1 MTSQMTKSIA
11 ATVAPRGICGACILW
26 SLAILAAPSSTLA
39 VDRVVLRKDAKQTE
53 VAGKLLVKAAD
64 GGLLLL
70 APDGVL
76 WGIQPDEIVS
86 QTKDDEPFKP
96 LSAAQLG
103 KQLLTELPRGFEI
116 HNTTHYVI
124 CHNTS
129 REYARWC
136 GALLERLNHAF
147 VNFWTRKG
155 CKLHDSEFPL
165 VAIVFADRDAFA
177 KFAEDE
183 VGKAGQNMI
192 GYYSL
197 KTNRV
202 LMYDLTGS
210 NADHPSGQRRGSSAQ
225 INDLLSRPEAEQTV
239 ATIIHEATHQIA
251 FNCGLQARFA
261 DIPLWVSEGLA
272 VYFETP
278 DLQSAKGWRTI
289 GGVHYTRLERF
300 REYLTRRP
308 AGSLKSLIA
317 DDKRI
322 RDPETALDA
331 YAEAWALNYYLIRQN
346 PKEYSAYL
354 KQLAEKQP
362 LLWDDPAARLKEFQA
377 AFGEDLN
384 RLDADF
390 LRQMQRVR

>member
-1 MTSQMTKSIA
+1 MHCQMTKIA
-11 ATVAPRGICGACILW
+11 VATALTKVPIVL
-26 SLAILAAPSSTLA
+26 LTAILCTSVPALA
-39 VDRVVLRKDAKQTE
+39 VDRVVMRKDGRQSE

-76 WGIQPDEIVS
+76 WGIQPEEIVS
-86 QTKDDEPFKP
+86 QTQDDEPFKP

-103 KQLLTELPRGFEI
+103 KQLLAELPPGFEI
-116 HNTTHYVI
+116 HNTTRYVI

-129 REYARWC
+129 REYAQWC
-136 GALLERLNHAF
+136 GALLERLNRAF
-147 VNFWTRKG
+147 VNYWTRKG
-155 CKLHDSEFPL
+155 CKLHDGEFPL

-177 KFAEDE
+177 QFAESE
-183 VGKAGQNMI
+183 VGKAAQNMI

-197 KTNRV
+197 RTNRV

-210 NADHPSGQRRGSSAQ
+210 NADRAPGQRRGSSTQ

-239 ATIIHEATHQIA
+239 ATIIHEATHQVA

-289 GGVHYTRLERF
+289 GGVHDTRLERF

-317 DDKRI
+317 DDKRV
-322 RDPETALDA
+322 RDPATALDA
-331 YAEAWALNYYLIRQN
+331 YAEAWALNYYLIRQH
-346 PKEYSAYL
+346 PKEYSTYI

-362 LLWDDPAARLKEFQA
+362 LLWDEPAARLKEFRA
-377 AFGEDLN
+377 AFGDDLE
-384 RLDADF
+384 RLDVDF
-390 LRQMQRVR
+390 LRQMQRVH